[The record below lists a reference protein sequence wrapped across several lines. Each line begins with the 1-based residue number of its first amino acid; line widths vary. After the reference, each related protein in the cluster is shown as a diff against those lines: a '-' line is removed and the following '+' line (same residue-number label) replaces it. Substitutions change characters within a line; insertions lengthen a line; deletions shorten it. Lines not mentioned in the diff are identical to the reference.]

1 MSRRRIAELP
11 GEVTGHDLSLPDVR
25 KVLRLIATGVVI
37 CFRRDVTCLFPDA
50 GEEAL
55 GAVPDG
61 VQFTVLQRRDTLGGL
76 VQKRLIRLVC
86 VTVFLD
92 DATGKAGH
100 GGVPAALR
108 DDGALT
114 ETAVRQLGVK
124 IVLLQKFGQV
134 HPAWIERD
142 LCCGGAEEESGGIQ
156 RIGVKV
162 REDGVDQLLHI
173 AVERRVGHIVDGKE
187 HMEFG
192 PRSLPVLLPH
202 MEAAEVN
209 GKGDAGK
216 VLGYVLRGNPVL
228 RVLRVVVVA
237 IHRETVAPDEVVAVA
252 VAVPVLSADIV
263 VADGGL
269 QRGFIQHHL
278 LVQVGAVAGIAG
290 DVGAINREHQSY
302 TSAASSSRTF
312 VMNFSARIVVSSS
325 QSPPRMT
332 SKPGPP
338 YLLT

>member
-1 MSRRRIAELP
+1 
-11 GEVTGHDLSLPDVR
+11 
-25 KVLRLIATGVVI
+25 
-37 CFRRDVTCLFPDA
+37 
-50 GEEAL
+50 
-55 GAVPDG
+55 
-61 VQFTVLQRRDTLGGL
+61 
-76 VQKRLIRLVC
+76 
-86 VTVFLD
+86 
-92 DATGKAGH
+92 
-100 GGVPAALR
+100 
-108 DDGALT
+108 
-114 ETAVRQLGVK
+114 
-124 IVLLQKFGQV
+124 
-134 HPAWIERD
+134 
-142 LCCGGAEEESGGIQ
+142 
-156 RIGVKV
+156 
-162 REDGVDQLLHI
+162 
-173 AVERRVGHIVDGKE
+173 
-187 HMEFG
+187 MEFG

-332 SKPGPP
+332 SKPGLP